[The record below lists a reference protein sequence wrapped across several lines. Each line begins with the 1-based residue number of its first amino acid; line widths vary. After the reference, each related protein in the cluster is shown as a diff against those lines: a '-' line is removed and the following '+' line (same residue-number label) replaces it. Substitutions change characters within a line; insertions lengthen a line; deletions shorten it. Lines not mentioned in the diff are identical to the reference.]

1 MSQTEAPARAG
12 RPKDSAAT
20 KELLL
25 AAATEEFSEYGLAG
39 ARIDRIAARAG
50 ANKRLLYVYF
60 GDKDELFDAVLA
72 RQIDVLAEA
81 VPLTPDDL
89 AAFAAARFDY
99 VLANPQ
105 AARLAA
111 WRAFERAEPTDA
123 EQRSYK
129 AKVNAIA
136 KAQRDGKIYGA
147 IPAMDLFAIVLR
159 LTESWLSAPPALRA
173 VAGKDPLSSARLRQ
187 HRAALIDAVRRI
199 TALR

>member
-159 LTESWLSAPPALRA
+159 MTESWLSAPPALRA